1 MNPSQPQRR
10 RPAASRAISIAWASY
25 AGQVIPKSAGPDQL
39 RDMRDT
45 FYAGAL
51 AALLAISEAGNK
63 GSDDAGVD
71 HIEGIHQELAQYVAD
86 FDVPASPTGP
96 LQ

>member
-1 MNPSQPQRR
+1 MKQPHPRR
-10 RPAASRAISIAWASY
+10 RPAAGRAIGNAWASY
-25 AGQVIPKSAGPDQL
+25 AASVVPKNAGPDQL
-39 RDMRDT
+39 RDLRNT

-51 AALLAISEAGNK
+51 ATLLAVSDSANQ

-71 HIEGIHQELAQYVAD
+71 HIEGIHQELKQYVAD
-86 FDVPASPTGP
+86 LAAPASATGP